1 MNRTGKHG
9 GYGLYARMLQLT
21 AAQPMSAAQLGKATG
36 FRVQWLLDA
45 LWRME
50 AAGIVHVS
58 GWVPPQ
64 QGKRGIKSPVF
75 TAGPGLSKP
84 YPADR
89 VPRNV
94 GGRRRM
100 RARTCL
106 ASFIVLVR
114 QLLIGDVT
122 RADLMTET
130 GMAHHRIQVV
140 LDVLRRA
147 DLAHR
152 SSWKRKVDGE
162 HQWAEAF
169 TWGSGTDVPRP
180 APRSRVEINRIWRAA
195 RRAQRAI
202 DAAAQQA
209 LPMAA

>member
-1 MNRTGKHG
+1 MNSTGRHG
-9 GYGLYARMLQLT
+9 GYALYARMLQLT
-21 AAQPMSAAQLGKATG
+21 AAQPMTAAALGKATG
-36 FRVQWLLDA
+36 FHVQWVLDA

-50 AAGIVHVS
+50 LAGIVHVS
-58 GWVPPQ
+58 GWAPPQ
-64 QGKRGIKSPVF
+64 KGRGIKSPVF
-75 TAGPGLSKP
+75 KAGPGISKP
-84 YPADR
+84 YPAER

-122 RADLMTET
+122 RTDLMTET

-140 LDVLRRA
+140 LGILRRA

-152 SSWKRKVDGE
+152 SSWKRKVEGE

-169 TWGSGTDVPRP
+169 TWGPGEDVPRP
-180 APRSRVEINRIWRAA
+180 AARSRLEINREWRAA
-195 RRAQRAI
+195 RRRARLAI
-202 DAAAQQA
+202 EAAAQQA